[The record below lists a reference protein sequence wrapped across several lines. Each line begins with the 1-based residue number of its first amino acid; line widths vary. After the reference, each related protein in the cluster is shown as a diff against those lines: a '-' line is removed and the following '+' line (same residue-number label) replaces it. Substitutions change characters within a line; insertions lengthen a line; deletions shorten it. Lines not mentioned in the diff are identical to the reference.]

1 MHQGYVTIPPTKV
14 FQDNQSVLALIE
26 NGRSTSKRTRHI
38 DIRYFWAKEQV
49 EVEEI
54 ILQYLPTDRMVAD
67 ILTKPKQG
75 DSFRKLK
82 RILKNWVQ
90 SPSRN
95 HPRQLS

>member
-1 MHQGYVTIPPTKV
+1 M
-14 FQDNQSVLALIE
+14 IE

-54 ILQYLPTDRMVAD
+54 ILQYLPTERMVAD

-82 RILKNWVQ
+82 RVLTNWESEPEQ
-90 SPSRN
+90 KPFKAAKLDRTSNRKK
-95 HPRQLS
+95 